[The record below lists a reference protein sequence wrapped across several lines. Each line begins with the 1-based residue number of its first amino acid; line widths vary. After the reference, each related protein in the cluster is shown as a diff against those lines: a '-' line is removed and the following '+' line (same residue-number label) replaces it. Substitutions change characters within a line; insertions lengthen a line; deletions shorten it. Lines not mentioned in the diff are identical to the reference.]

1 MVSTMPM
8 NASTI
13 RQLSTMVE
21 VLKKQIHRIDVKNL
35 RIREEAQQ
43 LRKDVN
49 KINRE
54 KKIVEEQVQ
63 MLSSANSKLEEDLKH
78 FKELAQKSQKV
89 LVNVLE
95 NV

>member
-21 VLKKQIHRIDVKNL
+21 VLKKQIHRNDVKNL

-89 LVNVLE
+89 LVNALE
-95 NV
+95 SV